1 MAYKIAFFGAKP
13 YDIASFDK
21 VNEKYNYDIRY
32 YKGHLNPNNVVLT
45 QDTDVV
51 CIFVNDTADAAV
63 IDAMV
68 DNGVKLLALRCAG
81 FNNVDLKAAKGKL
94 PVVRVPAY
102 SPYAVAEYS
111 LALMLSLNRKIHRA
125 YWRTRDGNF
134 SLNGLMGFDM
144 HGKTI
149 GIIGTGKIAKIL
161 IRLLKGFGMRILAY
175 DLYPDMKFAGEEG
188 ISYVSLD
195 ELYRESDIISLHCPL
210 TDQTKYMIDK
220 DSIDKMKEGVMIIN
234 TGRGQL
240 INTNDLIEGL
250 KEKKIAAAGLDV
262 YEEEGE
268 YFYEDTLQLSIG
280 GMFFGLLLGFILAL
294 MRLSP
299 IWPVRWLARFY
310 ISIFRGTPLIAQLF
324 MIYYGLPQ
332 FGIELDPIPSA
343 MIGLSLNTAAYAAET
358 LRAAISSIDKGQWEA
373 AASIGMTP
381 WQTMRRA
388 ILPQA
393 ARVALP
399 PLSNSFISLVKDTS
413 LAATI
418 QVPELFRQAQLIT
431 SRTLD
436 VFTMYLA
443 ASLIYWIMA
452 TVLSTLQ
459 NHFENQLNRQEREP
473 K

>member
-268 YFYEDTLQLSIG
+268 YFYEDKSDKI
-280 GMFFGLLLGFILAL
+280 IDDD
-294 MRLSP
+294 
-299 IWPVRWLARFY
+299 VLARLLSFNNV
-310 ISIFRGTPLIAQLF
+310 IVTSHQAFFHERGPA
-324 MIYYGLPQ
+324 
-332 FGIELDPIPSA
+332 
-343 MIGLSLNTAAYAAET
+343 
-358 LRAAISSIDKGQWEA
+358 
-373 AASIGMTP
+373 
-381 WQTMRRA
+381 
-388 ILPQA
+388 
-393 ARVALP
+393 
-399 PLSNSFISLVKDTS
+399 
-413 LAATI
+413 
-418 QVPELFRQAQLIT
+418 
-431 SRTLD
+431 
-436 VFTMYLA
+436 
-443 ASLIYWIMA
+443 
-452 TVLSTLQ
+452 
-459 NHFENQLNRQEREP
+459 
-473 K
+473 

>member
-220 DSIDKMKEGVMIIN
+220 DSIDKMKEGVMIVN

-268 YFYEDTLQLSIG
+268 YFYEDKSDKI
-280 GMFFGLLLGFILAL
+280 IDDD
-294 MRLSP
+294 
-299 IWPVRWLARFY
+299 VLAR
-310 ISIFRGTPLIAQLF
+310 L
-324 MIYYGLPQ
+324 
-332 FGIELDPIPSA
+332 
-343 MIGLSLNTAAYAAET
+343 LSFNNVIVTSHQAFFTKEALHNIAET
-358 LRAAISSIDKGQWEA
+358 
-373 AASIGMTP
+373 
-381 WQTMRRA
+381 
-388 ILPQA
+388 
-393 ARVALP
+393 
-399 PLSNSFISLVKDTS
+399 
-413 LAATI
+413 
-418 QVPELFRQAQLIT
+418 
-431 SRTLD
+431 
-436 VFTMYLA
+436 
-443 ASLIYWIMA
+443 
-452 TVLSTLQ
+452 TLQ
-459 NHFENQLNRQEREP
+459 NIEDFRCHRPLVNEVIL
-473 K
+473 

>member
-45 QDTDVV
+45 QDTDAV

-234 TGRGQL
+234 TGRGLL
-240 INTNDLIEGL
+240 INTNDLIESL

-268 YFYEDTLQLSIG
+268 YFYEDKSDKI
-280 GMFFGLLLGFILAL
+280 IDDD
-294 MRLSP
+294 
-299 IWPVRWLARFY
+299 VLAR
-310 ISIFRGTPLIAQLF
+310 L
-324 MIYYGLPQ
+324 
-332 FGIELDPIPSA
+332 
-343 MIGLSLNTAAYAAET
+343 LSFNNVIVTSHQAFFTKEALHNIAET
-358 LRAAISSIDKGQWEA
+358 
-373 AASIGMTP
+373 
-381 WQTMRRA
+381 
-388 ILPQA
+388 
-393 ARVALP
+393 
-399 PLSNSFISLVKDTS
+399 
-413 LAATI
+413 
-418 QVPELFRQAQLIT
+418 
-431 SRTLD
+431 
-436 VFTMYLA
+436 
-443 ASLIYWIMA
+443 
-452 TVLSTLQ
+452 TLQ
-459 NHFENQLNRQEREP
+459 NIEDFRCHRPLVNEVIL
-473 K
+473 

>member
-1 MAYKIAFFGAKP
+1 MLDIKTNNMAYKIAFFGAKP

-21 VNEKYNYDIRY
+21 VNGKYNYDIRY

-149 GIIGTGKIAKIL
+149 GIIGTGKIARIL

-268 YFYEDTLQLSIG
+268 YFYEDKSDKI
-280 GMFFGLLLGFILAL
+280 IDDD
-294 MRLSP
+294 
-299 IWPVRWLARFY
+299 VLAR
-310 ISIFRGTPLIAQLF
+310 L
-324 MIYYGLPQ
+324 
-332 FGIELDPIPSA
+332 
-343 MIGLSLNTAAYAAET
+343 LSFNNVIVTSHQAFFTKEALHNIAET
-358 LRAAISSIDKGQWEA
+358 
-373 AASIGMTP
+373 
-381 WQTMRRA
+381 
-388 ILPQA
+388 
-393 ARVALP
+393 
-399 PLSNSFISLVKDTS
+399 
-413 LAATI
+413 
-418 QVPELFRQAQLIT
+418 
-431 SRTLD
+431 
-436 VFTMYLA
+436 
-443 ASLIYWIMA
+443 
-452 TVLSTLQ
+452 TLQ
-459 NHFENQLNRQEREP
+459 NIEDFRCHRPLVNEVIL
-473 K
+473 

>member
-240 INTNDLIEGL
+240 INTNDRIEGL

-268 YFYEDTLQLSIG
+268 YFYEDKSDKI
-280 GMFFGLLLGFILAL
+280 IDDD
-294 MRLSP
+294 
-299 IWPVRWLARFY
+299 VLAR
-310 ISIFRGTPLIAQLF
+310 L
-324 MIYYGLPQ
+324 
-332 FGIELDPIPSA
+332 
-343 MIGLSLNTAAYAAET
+343 LSFNNVIVTSHQAFFTKEALHNIAET
-358 LRAAISSIDKGQWEA
+358 
-373 AASIGMTP
+373 
-381 WQTMRRA
+381 
-388 ILPQA
+388 
-393 ARVALP
+393 
-399 PLSNSFISLVKDTS
+399 
-413 LAATI
+413 
-418 QVPELFRQAQLIT
+418 
-431 SRTLD
+431 
-436 VFTMYLA
+436 
-443 ASLIYWIMA
+443 
-452 TVLSTLQ
+452 TLQ
-459 NHFENQLNRQEREP
+459 NIEDFRCHRPLVNEVIL
-473 K
+473 

>member
-45 QDTDVV
+45 QDTDAV

-68 DNGVKLLALRCAG
+68 DNGVKLLPLRCAG

-149 GIIGTGKIAKIL
+149 GIIGTGKIARIL

-268 YFYEDTLQLSIG
+268 YFYEDKSDKI
-280 GMFFGLLLGFILAL
+280 IDDD
-294 MRLSP
+294 
-299 IWPVRWLARFY
+299 VLAR
-310 ISIFRGTPLIAQLF
+310 L
-324 MIYYGLPQ
+324 
-332 FGIELDPIPSA
+332 
-343 MIGLSLNTAAYAAET
+343 LSFNNVIVTSHQAFFTKEALHNIAET
-358 LRAAISSIDKGQWEA
+358 
-373 AASIGMTP
+373 
-381 WQTMRRA
+381 
-388 ILPQA
+388 
-393 ARVALP
+393 
-399 PLSNSFISLVKDTS
+399 
-413 LAATI
+413 
-418 QVPELFRQAQLIT
+418 
-431 SRTLD
+431 
-436 VFTMYLA
+436 
-443 ASLIYWIMA
+443 
-452 TVLSTLQ
+452 TLQ
-459 NHFENQLNRQEREP
+459 NIEDFRCHRPLVNEVIL
-473 K
+473 

>member
-144 HGKTI
+144 HGKTM

-268 YFYEDTLQLSIG
+268 YFYEDKSDKI
-280 GMFFGLLLGFILAL
+280 IDDD
-294 MRLSP
+294 
-299 IWPVRWLARFY
+299 VLAR
-310 ISIFRGTPLIAQLF
+310 L
-324 MIYYGLPQ
+324 
-332 FGIELDPIPSA
+332 
-343 MIGLSLNTAAYAAET
+343 LSFNNVIVTSHQAFFTKEALHNIAET
-358 LRAAISSIDKGQWEA
+358 
-373 AASIGMTP
+373 
-381 WQTMRRA
+381 
-388 ILPQA
+388 
-393 ARVALP
+393 
-399 PLSNSFISLVKDTS
+399 
-413 LAATI
+413 
-418 QVPELFRQAQLIT
+418 
-431 SRTLD
+431 
-436 VFTMYLA
+436 
-443 ASLIYWIMA
+443 
-452 TVLSTLQ
+452 TLQ
-459 NHFENQLNRQEREP
+459 NIEDFRCHRPLVNEVIL
-473 K
+473 

>member
-149 GIIGTGKIAKIL
+149 GIIGTGKIARIL

-188 ISYVSLD
+188 ISYISLD

-268 YFYEDTLQLSIG
+268 YFYEDKSDKI
-280 GMFFGLLLGFILAL
+280 IDDD
-294 MRLSP
+294 
-299 IWPVRWLARFY
+299 VLAR
-310 ISIFRGTPLIAQLF
+310 L
-324 MIYYGLPQ
+324 
-332 FGIELDPIPSA
+332 
-343 MIGLSLNTAAYAAET
+343 LSFNNVIVTSHQAFFTKEALHNIAET
-358 LRAAISSIDKGQWEA
+358 
-373 AASIGMTP
+373 
-381 WQTMRRA
+381 
-388 ILPQA
+388 
-393 ARVALP
+393 
-399 PLSNSFISLVKDTS
+399 
-413 LAATI
+413 
-418 QVPELFRQAQLIT
+418 
-431 SRTLD
+431 
-436 VFTMYLA
+436 
-443 ASLIYWIMA
+443 
-452 TVLSTLQ
+452 TLQ
-459 NHFENQLNRQEREP
+459 NIEDFRCHRPLVNEVIL
-473 K
+473 

>member
-149 GIIGTGKIAKIL
+149 GIIGTGKIARIL

-268 YFYEDTLQLSIG
+268 YFYEDKSDKI
-280 GMFFGLLLGFILAL
+280 IDDD
-294 MRLSP
+294 
-299 IWPVRWLARFY
+299 VLAR
-310 ISIFRGTPLIAQLF
+310 L
-324 MIYYGLPQ
+324 
-332 FGIELDPIPSA
+332 
-343 MIGLSLNTAAYAAET
+343 LSFNNVIVTSHQAFFTKEALHNIAET
-358 LRAAISSIDKGQWEA
+358 
-373 AASIGMTP
+373 
-381 WQTMRRA
+381 
-388 ILPQA
+388 
-393 ARVALP
+393 
-399 PLSNSFISLVKDTS
+399 
-413 LAATI
+413 
-418 QVPELFRQAQLIT
+418 
-431 SRTLD
+431 
-436 VFTMYLA
+436 
-443 ASLIYWIMA
+443 
-452 TVLSTLQ
+452 TLQ
-459 NHFENQLNRQEREP
+459 NIEDFRC
-473 K
+473 

>member
-161 IRLLKGFGMRILAY
+161 IRLLKGFGMRILAC

-268 YFYEDTLQLSIG
+268 YFYEDKSDKI
-280 GMFFGLLLGFILAL
+280 IDDD
-294 MRLSP
+294 
-299 IWPVRWLARFY
+299 VLAR
-310 ISIFRGTPLIAQLF
+310 L
-324 MIYYGLPQ
+324 
-332 FGIELDPIPSA
+332 
-343 MIGLSLNTAAYAAET
+343 LSFNNVIVTSHQAFFTKEALHNIAET
-358 LRAAISSIDKGQWEA
+358 
-373 AASIGMTP
+373 
-381 WQTMRRA
+381 
-388 ILPQA
+388 
-393 ARVALP
+393 
-399 PLSNSFISLVKDTS
+399 
-413 LAATI
+413 
-418 QVPELFRQAQLIT
+418 
-431 SRTLD
+431 
-436 VFTMYLA
+436 
-443 ASLIYWIMA
+443 
-452 TVLSTLQ
+452 TLQ
-459 NHFENQLNRQEREP
+459 NIEDFRCHRPLVNEVIL
-473 K
+473 

>member
-102 SPYAVAEYS
+102 SPYAVAVYS

-268 YFYEDTLQLSIG
+268 YFYEDKSDKI
-280 GMFFGLLLGFILAL
+280 IDDD
-294 MRLSP
+294 
-299 IWPVRWLARFY
+299 VLAR
-310 ISIFRGTPLIAQLF
+310 L
-324 MIYYGLPQ
+324 
-332 FGIELDPIPSA
+332 
-343 MIGLSLNTAAYAAET
+343 LSFNNVIVTSHQAFFTKEALHNIAET
-358 LRAAISSIDKGQWEA
+358 
-373 AASIGMTP
+373 
-381 WQTMRRA
+381 
-388 ILPQA
+388 
-393 ARVALP
+393 
-399 PLSNSFISLVKDTS
+399 
-413 LAATI
+413 
-418 QVPELFRQAQLIT
+418 
-431 SRTLD
+431 
-436 VFTMYLA
+436 
-443 ASLIYWIMA
+443 
-452 TVLSTLQ
+452 TLQ
-459 NHFENQLNRQEREP
+459 NIEVFRCHRPLVNEVIL
-473 K
+473 